1 MLFEKNNHILYLEDK
16 FSMREIMFTFI
27 TIDFIV
33 MAIGCIVVDKIEE
46 FFEDKSKE
54 KRFVDIINKDKDVD
68 IDTLNILKNY
78 GLVNIEQLEI

>member
-1 MLFEKNNHILYLEDK
+1 
-16 FSMREIMFTFI
+16 MFTFI

>member
-1 MLFEKNNHILYLEDK
+1 
-16 FSMREIMFTFI
+16 MFTFI

-78 GLVNIEQLEI
+78 GLVNIEQVEI

>member
-1 MLFEKNNHILYLEDK
+1 
-16 FSMREIMFTFI
+16 MFTFI

-54 KRFVDIINKDKDVD
+54 KRFLDIINKDEDVD
-68 IDTLNILKNY
+68 VDTLKILKNY
-78 GLVNIEQLEI
+78 GLINIEQLEI